1 MYYIYVIRSK
11 IDSRL
16 YKGITN
22 DLDRR
27 IKERNTGKNKSTK
40 AYKPWEL
47 VYFEKVDSSVEARN
61 REKFFKSGIGRDFL
75 NRKLD
80 P

>member
-1 MYYIYVIRSK
+1 MYYIYVIRST

-27 IKERNTGKNKSTK
+27 IKEHDTGKNRSTK
-40 AYKPWEL
+40 AYRPWEL
-47 VYFEKVDSSVEARN
+47 VYFEKVNSKAEARN

-75 NRKLD
+75 KRKLD

>member
-1 MYYIYVIRSK
+1 MYYIYVIKSK
-11 IDSRL
+11 VDSRL

-27 IKERNTGKNKSTK
+27 IIEHNTGKNRSTK

-47 VYFEKVDSSVEARN
+47 FCFEKVDSRAEARN
-61 REKFFKSGIGRDFL
+61 REKFFKSGIVRDFL